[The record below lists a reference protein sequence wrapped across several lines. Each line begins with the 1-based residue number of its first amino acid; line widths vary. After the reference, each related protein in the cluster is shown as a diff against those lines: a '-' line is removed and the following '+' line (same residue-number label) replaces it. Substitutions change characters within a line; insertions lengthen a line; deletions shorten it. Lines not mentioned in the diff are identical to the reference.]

1 MGDVIL
7 LFNTNRPQRV
17 IELSNETHMAS
28 RTLAESSPRSLRM
41 DPSPSILLSVILVP
55 VLPLAALMIPFCRMR
70 PEVYERDRPIEL
82 VIYQK
87 TNQLFAHAPL
97 PVELQYLHL
106 PMISPVVEIRAA
118 NLWGKSTLFLSFFR
132 GRVRSMGGPKKYS
145 ATRLPVS
152 RSSST
157 LPLLALI

>member
-41 DPSPSILLSVILVP
+41 DPAPSTLLSVILVP
-55 VLPLAALMIPFCRMR
+55 VLPLAALMIPFSRMR

-97 PVELQYLHL
+97 PVELQYLQL
-106 PMISPVVEIRAA
+106 PMISPVFEIRAA
-118 NLWGKSTLFLSFFR
+118 NLWERAPCSCPSF
-132 GRVRSMGGPKKYS
+132 GAG
-145 ATRLPVS
+145 
-152 RSSST
+152 
-157 LPLLALI
+157 